1 MKFLVDANLP
11 PGLAIWLRGY
21 THDAIHIREQPGL
34 ALDDRALFEFA
45 RQHGYIIVT
54 KDEDF
59 AGLATLADEP
69 APVVWLRL
77 GNATNSALQNWLGPL
92 IPEIL
97 QRLAAG
103 ETLIEVV

>member
-11 PGLAIWLRGY
+11 PGLAAWLRE
-21 THDAIHIREQPGL
+21 HAHEAIHVNDEPGL
-34 ALDDRALFEFA
+34 ALDDRAIFEFA
-45 RQHGYIIVT
+45 RTHGLVIVT

-59 AGLATLADEP
+59 AALATLGDRP
-69 APVVWLRL
+69 AAVVWVRF
-77 GNATNSALQNWLGPL
+77 GNATNAKLRTWLKPL
-92 IPEIL
+92 LPEIV

>member
-11 PGLAIWLRGY
+11 PGFAAWLRE
-21 THDAIHIREQPGL
+21 HNHEAIHVNDQLGI
-34 ALDDRALFEFA
+34 ALDDRAIFEFA
-45 RQHGYIIVT
+45 RRNGFIIVT

-59 AGLATLADEP
+59 ATLATLDDKP
-69 APVVWLRL
+69 ASVVWIRF
-77 GNATNSALQNWLGPL
+77 GNATNAKLRNWLEPL
-92 IPEIL
+92 LPEIV

>member
-11 PGLAIWLRGY
+11 PGLTAWFRE
-21 THDAIHIREQPGL
+21 HSHEAIHVYEQPGL
-34 ALDDRALFEFA
+34 SLDDRAIFEFS
-45 RQHGYIIVT
+45 RTHGYTIVT

-59 AGLATLADEP
+59 AALAILDKNP
-69 APVVWLRL
+69 AAVVWVRF
-77 GNATNSALQNWLGPL
+77 GNATNAMLRNWLEPL
-92 IPEIL
+92 LPEIV

>member
-11 PGLAIWLRGY
+11 PGLATWLREH
-21 THDAIHIREQPGL
+21 THDAIHVNDQSGL
-34 ALDDRALFEFA
+34 SLDDRAIFDFA
-45 RQHGYIIVT
+45 RRHGYIIIT

-59 AGLATLADEP
+59 AVLATLGDRP
-69 APVVWLRL
+69 AAVVWVRF
-77 GNATNSALQNWLGPL
+77 GNATNAMLRNWLAPL
-92 IPEIL
+92 LPEIV

>member
-11 PGLAIWLRGY
+11 PGLASWLRE
-21 THDAIHIREQPGL
+21 HSHEAIHVYEQPGL
-34 ALDDRALFEFA
+34 AFDDRAVFEFS
-45 RQHGYIIVT
+45 RTHGYAIVT

-59 AGLATLADEP
+59 AALAILDKTP
-69 APVVWLRL
+69 AAVVWIRF
-77 GNATNSALQNWLGPL
+77 GNATNAKLRNWLEPL
-92 IPEIL
+92 LPEIV